1 MRESVLSYLCCPA
14 CQKSLELSKKQQTD
28 SEIQTGELLCKKCA
42 RHFEIRDGLPNL
54 VYPEPEKLPQID
66 VEFLKQYEQGAS
78 SYDRA
83 IRKMLLLGGY
93 WEPWERRRFAKRLEL
108 KPSHRVLEV
117 GTGTGSNLISIA
129 KYLGPQGTISGL
141 DLSPAMLQV
150 AREKLIRH
158 SIVADLVVGNAAYL
172 PYKSDTFDAVLHFG
186 GINTFGD
193 KQRAILEMLRV
204 AKPGAKFVLG
214 DEGLA
219 PGKESTWLGRWLLKQ
234 NTLFANKPP
243 IELIPQRQIKGFK
256 LEWIWHGTF
265 YVLEF
270 RKAGESVC
278 TQ

>member
-1 MRESVLSYLCCPA
+1 MRGSVLSYLCCPA
-14 CQKSLELSKKQQTD
+14 CQRSLELSKKQQTG

-54 VYPEPEKLPQID
+54 VYPEPEKLPGID

-78 SYDRA
+78 SYDHA

-108 KPSHRVLEV
+108 KPGDHVLEV
-117 GTGTGSNLISIA
+117 GVGTCSNLIPIA
-129 KYLGPQGTISGL
+129 KYVGPQGKIYAL
-141 DLSPAMLQV
+141 DLSPAMLQF
-150 AREKLIRH
+150 AREKLTRH
-158 SIVADLVVGNAAYL
+158 RIAADLVVGNAAYL
-172 PYKSDTFDAVLHFG
+172 PYKSETFDAVLHFG

-204 AKPGAKFVLG
+204 AKPGAKIVIG

-219 PGKESTWLGRWLLKQ
+219 PGRENTWLGRWLLSQ

-243 IELIPQRQIKGFK
+243 IGLLPKER
-256 LEWIWHGTF
+256 LEDFQLAWIWHGTF
-265 YVLEF
+265 YLMEF
-270 RKAGESVC
+270 RKAGELIYP
-278 TQ
+278 